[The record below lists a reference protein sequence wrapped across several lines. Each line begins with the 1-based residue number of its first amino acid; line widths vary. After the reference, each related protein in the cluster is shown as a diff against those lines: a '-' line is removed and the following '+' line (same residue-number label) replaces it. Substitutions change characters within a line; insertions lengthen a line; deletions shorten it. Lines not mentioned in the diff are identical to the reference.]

1 MTYTKMAQ
9 SFLKLGGL
17 LALLG
22 MLVACGGNTAVSS
35 PPTPIPLVTATPAT
49 TGQLPPTP
57 TLNAVLQPVATQTA
71 AEATAVAAL
80 PTVAVVAPDTGPVA
94 DPPRTIETNP
104 ESASTTETTSS
115 SEPRPLGITPTPAPD
130 LPPAERLAVAERAFF
145 NGDSQRTASELTT
158 ALESGELTG
167 EQESAALYLLG
178 QAQADMG
185 QIDTAVETFRA
196 HLDSNAPNPR
206 AHFFL
211 GELNQQAGN
220 CPTAISEYEA
230 YLAAQ
235 PSMGAYVY
243 PRIADCLE
251 NTADITAIY
260 EQALNAPAHYLVEIS
275 LRRQLATRQLNAS
288 NFAAAIAQYERIRDL
303 AQTEFT
309 KGEMTY
315 LIGTTYAQAGDLPN
329 AYTAYQFGIT
339 NYPRAYESYLGL
351 VQLVN
356 AEQPVNEYQRGLV
369 NFHAKSYQP
378 SLEAFQRYLA
388 ANLTDYQP
396 DTHLYLAWV
405 YEALGDADN
414 ALLHLDKYLTVNPT
428 DSATIGR
435 YYTEKAELEN
445 RVVSTAVALT
455 TLDQFITQHPDH
467 SQIADAR
474 WRAAQFADRF
484 EGNAVTG
491 AQRYRRFAEQHPN
504 HGNAAQAWFR
514 AGVLAQQLGQLPD
527 AVEAWQMATTYQY
540 SEFAHAALLWLVTNL
555 PAEEAQA
562 YNAQISAL
570 LPLDYYAIRARDLV
584 AGVPAYT
591 PPARWNVTDFD
602 EAAEQAE
609 VEAWLR
615 ATFPLGEN
623 TAVGSTLDP
632 TLANDPR
639 LIRGTELWELGLKV
653 EAKQELETLRIAYD
667 KDPVASYQL
676 ALYFR
681 DLGLYRSSIIA
692 GSTVRWLAGA
702 TVYNAPRL
710 LGRLAF
716 PTYYADLITPSAERY
731 GYDPLLHFAL
741 IRQESLFESFITSHA
756 AAQGLGQVIPATG
769 EFIAQR
775 IQWPNYRNEDLF
787 RPHINL
793 IFASY
798 YLDQQL
804 AAFEGNKAA
813 ALSAYNAGPGN
824 AQRWATTAGDNHD
837 QYLETVDF
845 AETRDYIR
853 RIYEWHAAYKY
864 LYSAE

>member
-1 MTYTKMAQ
+1 MIPNKTTRF
-9 SFLKLGGL
+9 SWFLAGWLLMLG
-17 LALLG
+17 
-22 MLVACGGNTAVSS
+22 LVACGGNTAVSA
-35 PPTPIPLVTATPAT
+35 PAPTPLVTPTPAT
-49 TGQLPPTP
+49 GGQLPPTP

-94 DPPRTIETNP
+94 APPRPAATESNPTSTN
-104 ESASTTETTSS
+104 SAT

-158 ALESGELTG
+158 ALESGALTS
-167 EQESAALYLLG
+167 EQEAAALYLLG
-178 QAQADMG
+178 QAQADLG
-185 QIDTAVETFRA
+185 QVDTAVSTFRA
-196 HLDSNAPNPR
+196 HLASNAPNPR
-206 AHFFL
+206 AHFL
-211 GELNQQAGN
+211 LAQLNQQAGN
-220 CPTAISEYEA
+220 CPTAITEYEA

-235 PSMGAYVY
+235 PQMGAYVY
-243 PRIADCLE
+243 PRLANCLE
-251 NTADITAIY
+251 NEADIIATY

-275 LRRQLATRQLNAS
+275 LRRELATRHIAGG

-303 AQTEFT
+303 ALTEFT

-315 LIGTTYAQAGDLPN
+315 LIGSSYAQAGDLPN
-329 AYTAYQFGIT
+329 AYAAYQFGVA

-356 AEQPVNEYQRGLV
+356 AGQPVDEYQRGLV

-378 SLEAFQRYLA
+378 GLEAFQRYLA

-396 DTHLYLAWV
+396 DAHLYLAWI

-414 ALLHLDKYLTVNPT
+414 ALLHLDKFLATNPT
-428 DSATIGR
+428 DSTTIGR

-445 RVVSTAVALT
+445 RVVSTAVALA

-467 SQIADAR
+467 PQIADAR

-484 EGNAVTG
+484 NGDAVTG
-491 AQRYRRFAEQHPN
+491 AQRYRRFAEQHPT
-504 HGNAAQAWFR
+504 HSNAAQAWFR
-514 AGVLAQQLGQLPD
+514 AGVLAQQLGQLPE
-527 AVEAWQMATTYQY
+527 AVEAWQTAAEYND
-540 SEFAHAALLWLVTNL
+540 EFAHAALLWLVTNL

-562 YNAQISAL
+562 YHAQILAL
-570 LPLDYYAIRARDLV
+570 PPADYYALRARDLV
-584 AGVPAYT
+584 AGVPAYA
-591 PPARWNVTDFD
+591 PPAQWNVTDFD

-615 ATFPLGEN
+615 EMFPLGEN
-623 TAVGSTLDP
+623 TAVSSTLDP
-632 TLANDPR
+632 TLASDPR
-639 LIRGTELWELGLKV
+639 LLRGTELWELGLKV
-653 EAKQELETLRIAYD
+653 EAKQELEALRIAYD
-667 KDPVASYQL
+667 QDPVASYQL

-692 GSTVRWLAGA
+692 GSTVRWLAGV
-702 TVYNAPRL
+702 TIYDAPRL

-741 IRQESLFESFITSHA
+741 IRQESLFESFIVSHA

-775 IQWPNYRNEDLF
+775 LQWPNYRNEDLF
-787 RPHINL
+787 RPYINL

-804 AAFEGNKAA
+804 AAFGGNKAA

-824 AQRWATTAGDNHD
+824 AQRWVATAGNNHD

-853 RIYEWHAAYKY
+853 RIYEWHAAYRF
-864 LYSAE
+864 LYSGE